1 MTAQS
6 VDVNLTDAMTFQ
18 CKNIIY
24 MRQYR
29 RKTQNWRDSACTT
42 QNVIYLVYYRKY
54 AKESVRFC
62 AEWKHRLKPY

>member
-1 MTAQS
+1 
-6 VDVNLTDAMTFQ
+6 
-18 CKNIIY
+18 

-54 AKESVRFC
+54 AKESVRFS